1 MEFNAKTQETHDSP
15 EIASINMTD
24 MGFLQL
30 YSMTLTLEL
39 PFTWPMTQDPS
50 SLSDPAL
57 DLPIPRFNAK
67 IPMFL
72 NQTIMREFPGGNLR
86 SFFQFLYDVYQE
98 PMPVS
103 ELEPV
108 LNYPQPHVQA
118 RFRSYIEQIQ
128 TGGQVVLRRAMMYPN
143 TIVCGIKRG
152 AVDIDWL

>member
-1 MEFNAKTQETHDSP
+1 
-15 EIASINMTD
+15 MTG
-24 MGFLQL
+24 MGFLHL

-39 PFTWPMTQDPS
+39 PFTWPTTQDPS

-98 PMPVS
+98 PIPVS

-118 RFRSYIEQIQ
+118 RFRGYIEQTQ
-128 TGGQVVLRRAMMYPN
+128 AGLPVLRKAMLYPN
-143 TIVCGIKRG
+143 TIVRGIKRG
-152 AVDIDWL
+152 AVDIDWV